1 MEGEYGA
8 VVHNARGVDCWHRFV
23 GSEIPDDGGGRL
35 GADIFL
41 RLCIVQCRGVD
52 DSISPRKEK
61 RKTIKNEIPI
71 ATRYACAGG
80 VLREFE

>member
-8 VVHNARGVDCWHRFV
+8 VVHNARGVGGWHRFV
-23 GSEIPDDGGGRL
+23 GSEIPYDGGGRL
-35 GADIFL
+35 VADIFL
-41 RLCIVQCRGVD
+41 PMLFIQCRGVD

-71 ATRYACAGG
+71 ATRYACVG
-80 VLREFE
+80 E